1 MHPNI
6 KYLREGDLLVCNQ
19 KDYPNFFN
27 IDRARGKTNI
37 LVKIISLNDRCITIS
52 YKGGNYKILFS
63 DIPDNYF
70 DDLNKIIGNNYSF
83 IATSSLVEKVLS
95 NLHKKYKTVKIYVN
109 EHGDQCS
116 PRDAEEIVE
125 ASFTDDGKWI
135 SYNGKLVAFN
145 YASYAGKDIAELPTK
160 IYNLTSDYN
169 SSVNYNTSLVCWA
182 NDFQNFVVNHF
193 FQNSL
198 RDNLHKLGTSL
209 EENTKVKE
217 TDMKPDVYTELSKLP
232 KDFKF
237 VLSFKNNPSLL
248 SFYSDRYRYNKK
260 TICTIDSVDPR
271 DKYTVFKAPGIHAFS
286 VEKRWVEK
294 ETLENVIPTSWHI
307 TDIDLDNIYAKHI
320 TKFAKEHDDKIEIYV
335 NKDNRPCPIQDA
347 VEIKEVKLNNIN
359 NTNNTLS
366 VILDNL
372 VSAIS
377 PSCYAGETGDLP
389 KIVLGST
396 QNYHTHPIYKN
407 IDVTC
412 YSNYD
417 KILYKNGKA
426 VDGGGQIFQKFQKYA
441 DELRKMPFKEDKYNS
456 QVLKNTKEV
465 AFKELK
471 VGDKFIYGDSGVE
484 CEVLDTHSE
493 GILLKSSSPLEDNNI
508 NKYSIKKTLASFRN
522 VGWKISKEAC
532 DKITPDDNI
541 IILRNGLIKKINL
554 LLANKTETKIEGDTM
569 TSIND
574 KKAKPAET
582 KESLMSVFAKDFDK
596 AKYRTAATTT
606 TKLAR
611 KAMLNFF
618 ASKGLSDEKNGKAIA
633 ELVDSALGESL
644 MRALV
649 GQALTYAPGIKEDE
663 RAKKLA
669 KEFRVSGFAT
679 AGDAVFDKIKEIAM
693 PALTSVMASLPTE
706 QTATVAVA
714 NTTPQTQLRV
724 VHHEEH
730 SGDEEEPHEETKMSA
745 KKSKKLHHN
754 K

>member
-6 KYLREGDLLVCNQ
+6 KYLREGDLLVCDQ
-19 KDYPNFFN
+19 KDFLAFFN
-27 IDRARGKTNI
+27 IDSARGKTNI
-37 LVKIISLNDRCITIS
+37 LVKIISLNDSCITIS
-52 YKGGNYKILFS
+52 YKGINYRILFS
-63 DIPDNYF
+63 DIPNNYF
-70 DDLNKIIGNNYSF
+70 DDLNKIIGNDYTY
-83 IATSSLVEKVLS
+83 IARSSLVEKTLS

-109 EHGDQCS
+109 KHGDQCY

-125 ASFTDDGKWI
+125 ASFTDDGKI
-135 SYNGKLVAFN
+135 SYRGKLVAFQ
-145 YASYAGKDIAELPTK
+145 YESYAGKDIAELPTK
-160 IYNLTSDYN
+160 IYNLTGDYN

-182 NDFQNFVVNHF
+182 NDFNNFVVNHY
-193 FQNSL
+193 FQSPL
-198 RDNLHKLGTSL
+198 RDKLHKLAISL
-209 EENTKVKE
+209 EENAKIKE

-232 KDFKF
+232 RDFKF
-237 VLSFKNNPSLL
+237 ILNLKDNPSL
-248 SFYSDRYRYNKK
+248 SSYYSAKYKDNKK

-271 DKYTVFKAPGIHAFS
+271 NKYTVFKAPGIHALT
-286 VEKRWVEK
+286 VERRWVEK

-307 TDIDLDNIYAKHI
+307 TSVHLDNIYAKHI
-320 TKFAKEHDDKIEIYV
+320 TKYAKEHNDKIEIYV
-335 NKDNRPCPIQDA
+335 NKDNRPCSIQDA
-347 VEIKEVKLNNIN
+347 VEIKEVQLNYSNI
-359 NTNNTLS
+359 TLS
-366 VILDNL
+366 VILDDNK
-372 VSAIS
+372 VEAIS
-377 PSCYAGETGDLP
+377 PHCYAGETGDLP
-389 KIVLGST
+389 KIVLDAT
-396 QNYHTHPIYKN
+396 QNYHIHPMYKN
-407 IDVTC
+407 MDVTC

-417 KILYKNGKA
+417 NILYKNGKA
-426 VDGGGQIFQKFQKYA
+426 VDGAGQIFQKYQKYA
-441 DELRKMPFKEDKYNS
+441 DELRKMSFKEESKSNS

-484 CEVLDTHSE
+484 CEVLDPQPS
-493 GILLKSSSPLEDNNI
+493 GILLKSSSPLQDNNI
-508 NKYSIKKTLASFRN
+508 DKYFLQKTLAGFRS

-541 IILRNGLIKKINL
+541 IILRNGLNKKINL
-554 LLANKTETKIEGDTM
+554 LLENKTETKIEGDTM

-706 QTATVAVA
+706 QTASVAVA
-714 NTTPQTQLRV
+714 NTTPQAQLRV
-724 VHHEEH
+724 VHEEH
-730 SGDEEEPHEETKMSA
+730 SGDEEESHEETKMSA